1 MKTFVSFF
9 TAAFLLL
16 SGTAFS
22 QSSFFET
29 ASLAKAGDGLPCVQ
43 LNWKK
48 GGENTAYYLVERSS
62 NGVDFK
68 QIALVFTAED
78 EQFSAYK
85 FRDKNFAQAGS
96 TAYYRIAVVSDK
108 RELTYLPVQKV
119 ETSVAT
125 VAVTTSVSA
134 DAVAS
139 RK

>member
-22 QSSFFET
+22 QSSVFET

-85 FRDKNFAQAGS
+85 YRDKNFAQAGS
-96 TAYYRIAVVSDK
+96 TAYYRIVIVNDK
-108 RELTYLPVQKV
+108 RELAYLPVQKV
-119 ETSVAT
+119 ETVPGSVA
-125 VAVTTSVSA
+125 VPALLSD